1 MKKLLFCMAACA
13 VLALCMTGCSSQQ
26 TFEEGSYSSAGEEVR
41 AVTVDVSDREVLIGA
56 SADGQVRIEY
66 SESEKEYYDISLSEE
81 GELTMTLVL
90 DKQWT
95 DFIGTKPAI
104 EDRTIR
110 LYLPD
115 GLLSSLKVTTTNE
128 AVVLSPCPLRGAWRW
143 TATGATCALSA
154 SLSERKLPLRQR
166 TGTLPA
172 RSWAAGMTSPSPAP
186 SRRGRATCLKANRA
200 GKSRLPSTATTA
212 TSQSSLY
219 KNAAEKRRPP
229 ERFICVRGVFY
240 ARQKFAFLPALSE

>member
-26 TFEEGSYSSAGEEVR
+26 TFEEGSYCAEGEEVR

-56 SADGQVRIEY
+56 SADGQMRIEY

-128 AVVLSPCPLRGAWRW
+128 EIVLSPLSVAGSV
-143 TATGATCALSA
+143 ALDSNGGDVRFDSVLVGTEA
-154 SLSERKLPLRQR
+154 SFAAKNGNIVGSLVGGWDDFSISCTVKKGESNLPESKP
-166 TGTLPA
+166 G
-172 RSWAAGMTSPSPAP
+172 GE
-186 SRRGRATCLKANRA
+186 
-200 GKSRLPSTATTA
+200 KSLAVDCNNGDVA
-212 TSQSSLY
+212 I
-219 KNAAEKRRPP
+219 E
-229 ERFICVRGVFY
+229 FV
-240 ARQKFAFLPALSE
+240 

>member
-1 MKKLLFCMAACA
+1 MKKILFCMAACA

-41 AVTVDVSDREVLIGA
+41 AVTVDVSDREVLIGV

-128 AVVLSPCPLRGAWRW
+128 EIVLSPLSVAGSVALDSNGGDVRFDSVLVGAE
-143 TATGATCALSA
+143 A
-154 SLSERKLPLRQR
+154 SFAAKNGNIVGSLVGGWDDFSISCTVKKGESNLPESKP
-166 TGTLPA
+166 G
-172 RSWAAGMTSPSPAP
+172 GE
-186 SRRGRATCLKANRA
+186 
-200 GKSRLPSTATTA
+200 KSLAVDCNNGDVA
-212 TSQSSLY
+212 I
-219 KNAAEKRRPP
+219 E
-229 ERFICVRGVFY
+229 FV
-240 ARQKFAFLPALSE
+240 

>member
-1 MKKLLFCMAACA
+1 MKKILFCMAACA

-66 SESEKEYYDISLSEE
+66 SESEKEYYDISLSQE
-81 GELTMTLVL
+81 GKLTMTLVL

-128 AVVLSPCPLRGAWRW
+128 EIVLSPLSVSGSVALDSNGGDVRFDSVLVGTEASF
-143 TATGATCALSA
+143 TAKNGNIAG
-154 SLSERKLPLRQR
+154 SLVGGWDGFAISCTVKKGESNLPESNP
-166 TGTLPA
+166 G
-172 RSWAAGMTSPSPAP
+172 GE
-186 SRRGRATCLKANRA
+186 
-200 GKSRLPSTATTA
+200 KSLAVA
-212 TSQSSLY
+212 C
-219 KNAAEKRRPP
+219 NNGDVAIE
-229 ERFICVRGVFY
+229 FV
-240 ARQKFAFLPALSE
+240 

>member
-81 GELTMTLVL
+81 GELTMILVL

-115 GLLSSLKVTTTNE
+115 GLLSSLQVTTTNE
-128 AVVLSPCPLRGAWRW
+128 EIVLSPLSVAESV
-143 TATGATCALSA
+143 ALDSNGGDVRFDSVLVGTEA
-154 SLSERKLPLRQR
+154 SFAAKNGNIVGSLVGGWDDFSISCTVKKGESNLPESKP
-166 TGTLPA
+166 G
-172 RSWAAGMTSPSPAP
+172 GE
-186 SRRGRATCLKANRA
+186 
-200 GKSRLPSTATTA
+200 KSLAVDCNNGDVA
-212 TSQSSLY
+212 I
-219 KNAAEKRRPP
+219 E
-229 ERFICVRGVFY
+229 FV
-240 ARQKFAFLPALSE
+240 

>member
-128 AVVLSPCPLRGAWRW
+128 EIVLSPLSVAGSVALDSNGGDVRFERVLVGTEASF
-143 TATGATCALSA
+143 TAKNGNIAG
-154 SLSERKLPLRQR
+154 SLVGGWDDFAISCTVKKGE
-166 TGTLPA
+166 
-172 RSWAAGMTSPSPAP
+172 
-186 SRRGRATCLKANRA
+186 
-200 GKSRLPSTATTA
+200 
-212 TSQSSLY
+212 SSLPES
-219 KNAAEKRRPP
+219 KPGGEKSLAVDCNNGDVAI
-229 ERFICVRGVFY
+229 EFV
-240 ARQKFAFLPALSE
+240 

>member
-26 TFEEGSYSSAGEEVR
+26 TFEEDSYSSAGEEVR

-66 SESEKEYYDISLSEE
+66 SESEKEYYDISLSQE
-81 GELTMTLVL
+81 GKLTMTLVL

-128 AVVLSPCPLRGAWRW
+128 AVVLSPLSVSGSV
-143 TATGATCALSA
+143 ALDSNGGDVRFDSVLVGTEA
-154 SLSERKLPLRQR
+154 SFAAKNGNIVGSLVGGWDDFSISCTVKKGESNLPESKP
-166 TGTLPA
+166 G
-172 RSWAAGMTSPSPAP
+172 GE
-186 SRRGRATCLKANRA
+186 
-200 GKSRLPSTATTA
+200 KSLAVDCNNGDVA
-212 TSQSSLY
+212 I
-219 KNAAEKRRPP
+219 E
-229 ERFICVRGVFY
+229 FV
-240 ARQKFAFLPALSE
+240 

>member
-1 MKKLLFCMAACA
+1 MKKILFCMAACA

-26 TFEEGSYSSAGEEVR
+26 TFEEDSYSSAGEEVR

-66 SESEKEYYDISLSEE
+66 SESEKEYYDISLSQE
-81 GELTMTLVL
+81 GKLTMTLVL

-128 AVVLSPCPLRGAWRW
+128 AVVLSPLSVSGSV
-143 TATGATCALSA
+143 ALDSNGGDVRFDSVLVGTEA
-154 SLSERKLPLRQR
+154 SFAAKNGNIVGSLVGGWDDFSISCTVKKGESNLPESKP
-166 TGTLPA
+166 G
-172 RSWAAGMTSPSPAP
+172 GE
-186 SRRGRATCLKANRA
+186 
-200 GKSRLPSTATTA
+200 KSLAVDCNNGDVA
-212 TSQSSLY
+212 I
-219 KNAAEKRRPP
+219 E
-229 ERFICVRGVFY
+229 FV
-240 ARQKFAFLPALSE
+240 

>member
-26 TFEEGSYSSAGEEVR
+26 TFEEGSNSSAGEEVR

-81 GELTMTLVL
+81 GGLTMTLVFNR
-90 DKQWT
+90 QWT

-128 AVVLSPCPLRGAWRW
+128 EIVLSPLSVAGSVALDSNGGDVRFERVLVGTEASF
-143 TATGATCALSA
+143 TAKNGNIAG
-154 SLSERKLPLRQR
+154 SLVGGWDDFSISCTVKKGESNLPESKP
-166 TGTLPA
+166 G
-172 RSWAAGMTSPSPAP
+172 GE
-186 SRRGRATCLKANRA
+186 
-200 GKSRLPSTATTA
+200 KSLAVDCNNGDVA
-212 TSQSSLY
+212 I
-219 KNAAEKRRPP
+219 E
-229 ERFICVRGVFY
+229 FV
-240 ARQKFAFLPALSE
+240 

>member
-1 MKKLLFCMAACA
+1 MKKILFCMAACA

-66 SESEKEYYDISLSEE
+66 SESEKE

-128 AVVLSPCPLRGAWRW
+128 EIVLSPLSVAGSV
-143 TATGATCALSA
+143 ALDSNGGDVRFERVLVGTEA
-154 SLSERKLPLRQR
+154 SFAAKNGNIAGSLVGGWDDFAISCTVKKGESNLPESKP
-166 TGTLPA
+166 G
-172 RSWAAGMTSPSPAP
+172 GE
-186 SRRGRATCLKANRA
+186 
-200 GKSRLPSTATTA
+200 KSLAVDCNNGDIA
-212 TSQSSLY
+212 I
-219 KNAAEKRRPP
+219 E
-229 ERFICVRGVFY
+229 FV
-240 ARQKFAFLPALSE
+240 

>member
-1 MKKLLFCMAACA
+1 MKKILFCMAACA

-26 TFEEGSYSSAGEEVR
+26 TFEEDSYSSAGEEVR

-66 SESEKEYYDISLSEE
+66 SESEKEYYDISLSQE
-81 GELTMTLVL
+81 GKLTMTLVL

-128 AVVLSPCPLRGAWRW
+128 EIVLSPLSVAGSVALDSNGGDVRFDSVLVGTEASF
-143 TATGATCALSA
+143 TAKNGNIAG
-154 SLSERKLPLRQR
+154 SLVGGWDDFAISCTVKKGETNLPESKP
-166 TGTLPA
+166 G
-172 RSWAAGMTSPSPAP
+172 GE
-186 SRRGRATCLKANRA
+186 
-200 GKSRLPSTATTA
+200 KSLAVDCNNGDVA
-212 TSQSSLY
+212 I
-219 KNAAEKRRPP
+219 E
-229 ERFICVRGVFY
+229 FV
-240 ARQKFAFLPALSE
+240 

>member
-41 AVTVDVSDREVLIGA
+41 AVTVNVSDREVLIGA

-128 AVVLSPCPLRGAWRW
+128 EIVLSPLSVAGSVALDSNGGDVRFERVLVGLGASF
-143 TATGATCALSA
+143 TAKNGSIAG
-154 SLSERKLPLRQR
+154 SLVGGWDDFSISCTVKKGESNLPESKP
-166 TGTLPA
+166 G
-172 RSWAAGMTSPSPAP
+172 GE
-186 SRRGRATCLKANRA
+186 
-200 GKSRLPSTATTA
+200 KSLAVDCNNGDVA
-212 TSQSSLY
+212 I
-219 KNAAEKRRPP
+219 E
-229 ERFICVRGVFY
+229 FV
-240 ARQKFAFLPALSE
+240 

>member
-1 MKKLLFCMAACA
+1 MKKILFCMAACA

-66 SESEKEYYDISLSEE
+66 SESEKEYYDISLSQE
-81 GELTMTLVL
+81 GKLTMTLVL

-128 AVVLSPCPLRGAWRW
+128 EIVLSPLSVSGSV
-143 TATGATCALSA
+143 ALDSNGGDVRFDSVLVGTEA
-154 SLSERKLPLRQR
+154 SFAAKNGNIVGSLVGGWDDFSISCTVKKGESNLPESKP
-166 TGTLPA
+166 G
-172 RSWAAGMTSPSPAP
+172 GE
-186 SRRGRATCLKANRA
+186 
-200 GKSRLPSTATTA
+200 KSLAVDCNNGDVA
-212 TSQSSLY
+212 I
-219 KNAAEKRRPP
+219 E
-229 ERFICVRGVFY
+229 FV
-240 ARQKFAFLPALSE
+240 

>member
-115 GLLSSLKVTTTNE
+115 GLLSSLQVTTTNE
-128 AVVLSPCPLRGAWRW
+128 EIVLTPLSVAESVALDSNGGDVRFDSVLVGAEASFAAKNGNIVGSLVGGWDDFSISCTVKKGESNLPESKPGGEKSLAVDCNNGDVAI
-143 TATGATCALSA
+143 
-154 SLSERKLPLRQR
+154 E
-166 TGTLPA
+166 
-172 RSWAAGMTSPSPAP
+172 
-186 SRRGRATCLKANRA
+186 
-200 GKSRLPSTATTA
+200 
-212 TSQSSLY
+212 
-219 KNAAEKRRPP
+219 
-229 ERFICVRGVFY
+229 FV
-240 ARQKFAFLPALSE
+240 

>member
-1 MKKLLFCMAACA
+1 MKKILFCMAACA

-66 SESEKEYYDISLSEE
+66 SESEKEYYDISLSQE

-128 AVVLSPCPLRGAWRW
+128 AVVLSPLSVAGSVALDSNGGDVRFERVLVGLGASF
-143 TATGATCALSA
+143 TAKNGNIVG
-154 SLSERKLPLRQR
+154 SLVGGWDDFSISCTVKKGESNLPESKP
-166 TGTLPA
+166 G
-172 RSWAAGMTSPSPAP
+172 GE
-186 SRRGRATCLKANRA
+186 
-200 GKSRLPSTATTA
+200 KSLAVDCNNGDVA
-212 TSQSSLY
+212 I
-219 KNAAEKRRPP
+219 E
-229 ERFICVRGVFY
+229 FV
-240 ARQKFAFLPALSE
+240 

>member
-41 AVTVDVSDREVLIGA
+41 AVTVDVSDREVLIGV

-128 AVVLSPCPLRGAWRW
+128 EIVLSPLSVAGSVALDSNGGDVRFDSVLVGAE
-143 TATGATCALSA
+143 A
-154 SLSERKLPLRQR
+154 SFAAKNGNIVGSLVGGWDDFSISCTVKKGESNLPESKP
-166 TGTLPA
+166 G
-172 RSWAAGMTSPSPAP
+172 GE
-186 SRRGRATCLKANRA
+186 
-200 GKSRLPSTATTA
+200 KSLAVDCNNGDVA
-212 TSQSSLY
+212 I
-219 KNAAEKRRPP
+219 E
-229 ERFICVRGVFY
+229 FV
-240 ARQKFAFLPALSE
+240 

>member
-81 GELTMTLVL
+81 GELTMTLVFNR
-90 DKQWT
+90 QWT

-128 AVVLSPCPLRGAWRW
+128 AVVLSPLSVAGSVALDSNGGDVRFDSVLVGTEASF
-143 TATGATCALSA
+143 TAKNGNIAG
-154 SLSERKLPLRQR
+154 SLVGGWDDFAISCTVKKGESNLPESKP
-166 TGTLPA
+166 G
-172 RSWAAGMTSPSPAP
+172 GE
-186 SRRGRATCLKANRA
+186 
-200 GKSRLPSTATTA
+200 KSLAVDCNNGDVA
-212 TSQSSLY
+212 I
-219 KNAAEKRRPP
+219 E
-229 ERFICVRGVFY
+229 FV
-240 ARQKFAFLPALSE
+240 

>member
-66 SESEKEYYDISLSEE
+66 SGSEKEYYDISLSEE

-128 AVVLSPCPLRGAWRW
+128 AVVLSPLSVAGSVALDSNGGDVRFDSVLVGAEASFAAKNGNIVGSLVGGWDDFAISCTVKKGESNLPESKPGGEKSLRVDCNNGDVAI
-143 TATGATCALSA
+143 
-154 SLSERKLPLRQR
+154 E
-166 TGTLPA
+166 
-172 RSWAAGMTSPSPAP
+172 
-186 SRRGRATCLKANRA
+186 
-200 GKSRLPSTATTA
+200 
-212 TSQSSLY
+212 
-219 KNAAEKRRPP
+219 
-229 ERFICVRGVFY
+229 FV
-240 ARQKFAFLPALSE
+240 

>member
-13 VLALCMTGCSSQQ
+13 VLALCMMGCSSQQ

-115 GLLSSLKVTTTNE
+115 GLLSSLQVTTTNE
-128 AVVLSPCPLRGAWRW
+128 EIVLTPLSVAESVALDSNGGDVRFDSVLVGAEASFAAKNGNIVGSLVGGWDDFSISCTVKKGESNLPESKPGGEKSLAVDCNNGDVAI
-143 TATGATCALSA
+143 
-154 SLSERKLPLRQR
+154 E
-166 TGTLPA
+166 
-172 RSWAAGMTSPSPAP
+172 
-186 SRRGRATCLKANRA
+186 
-200 GKSRLPSTATTA
+200 
-212 TSQSSLY
+212 
-219 KNAAEKRRPP
+219 
-229 ERFICVRGVFY
+229 FV
-240 ARQKFAFLPALSE
+240 

>member
-95 DFIGTKPAI
+95 DFIGIAPSVFI
-104 EDRTIR
+104 FRTGCCPR
-110 LYLPD
+110 SKSPPPTRR
-115 GLLSSLKVTTTNE
+115 SCFP
-128 AVVLSPCPLRGAWRW
+128 PCPLRGAWRW

-154 SLSERKLPLRQR
+154 SLSVWVPPSRQR
-166 TGTLPA
+166 TAASPA
-172 RSWAAGMTSPSPAP
+172 RSWAAGMIFPSPAP

-229 ERFICVRGVFY
+229 ERFICVRGVF
-240 ARQKFAFLPALSE
+240 L

>member
-1 MKKLLFCMAACA
+1 MKKILFCMAACA

-41 AVTVDVSDREVLIGA
+41 AVTVNVSDREVLIGA

-115 GLLSSLKVTTTNE
+115 GLLSSLQVTTTNE
-128 AVVLSPCPLRGAWRW
+128 EIVLSPLSVAGSVALDSNGGDVRFERVLVGTEASF
-143 TATGATCALSA
+143 TAKNGNIVG
-154 SLSERKLPLRQR
+154 SLVGGWDDFSISCTVKKGESNLPESKP
-166 TGTLPA
+166 G
-172 RSWAAGMTSPSPAP
+172 GE
-186 SRRGRATCLKANRA
+186 
-200 GKSRLPSTATTA
+200 KSLAVDCNNGDVA
-212 TSQSSLY
+212 I
-219 KNAAEKRRPP
+219 E
-229 ERFICVRGVFY
+229 FV
-240 ARQKFAFLPALSE
+240 